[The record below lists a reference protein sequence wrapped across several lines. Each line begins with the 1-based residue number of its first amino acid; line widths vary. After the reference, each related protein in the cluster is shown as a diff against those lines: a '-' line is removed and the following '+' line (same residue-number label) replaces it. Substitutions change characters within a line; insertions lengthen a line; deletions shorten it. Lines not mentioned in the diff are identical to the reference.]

1 MAGRSMCI
9 LNMKKLRCREIE
21 WFVQGCPVSD
31 GQSKA
36 LTQVSD
42 LKVSAAC
49 TAKRRGKARGK
60 GAGGVQGSIL
70 PRSWMA
76 LLLGSLEEREAQ

>member
-9 LNMKKLRCREIE
+9 LNVKKVRCREIE

-31 GQSKA
+31 GQSEA

-49 TAKRRGKARGK
+49 TAKRRGKSQRKGGWW
-60 GAGGVQGSIL
+60 GAGQHPAQIL
-70 PRSWMA
+70 DGPPA
-76 LLLGSLEEREAQ
+76 GQP